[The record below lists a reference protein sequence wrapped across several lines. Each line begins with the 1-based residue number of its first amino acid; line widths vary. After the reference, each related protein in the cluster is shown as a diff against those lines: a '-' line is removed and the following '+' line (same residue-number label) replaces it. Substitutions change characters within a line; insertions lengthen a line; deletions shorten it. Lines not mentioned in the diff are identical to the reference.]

1 MTQPVS
7 DTSPGTA
14 PASAKIAASEPGR
27 RHRLPPRRWL
37 PPPRIAG
44 HRLPHD
50 LPPVVT
56 QLLLSRGIGDNAALR
71 RFLHPDGVP
80 YDPRRLAG
88 MDDAIPRLAA
98 AANSGETVAVFG
110 DFDVDGITGTAI
122 LAETLQRLGCRVI
135 PDLPHPV
142 AEGHGLSPT
151 AVARLTAQGATLI
164 VTVDCGISNAAEVAL
179 AGSRGAEVIITDHHS
194 PPPQRP
200 AAVAIV
206 NPRLDGNAYPWPE
219 LCGAGIAYKLASAL
233 LEYAGGSSDR
243 DADAV
248 DHSLLELAALGTIA
262 DLVPLRDENR
272 YIVQQGL
279 AALPDTRRPG
289 LRELLRRCR
298 LDRSQAIRAEQI
310 AFQIAPRLN
319 AAGRMAHPVTSLNLL
334 LTADPAEG
342 GRLAAQLESYNERR
356 RTLTAQASSI
366 AVEQTLALPSVPGII
381 VTHDASYTPGIN
393 GLIAGRLAEH
403 FNRPAVALAPA
414 DAGHLVASARSPN
427 GFNLIA
433 AITQCG
439 DLLTRYGGHRAAAGF
454 TVANANYPAVKS
466 RLEAIANAAMGLFAP
481 EPTLEIHA
489 EGSLDAVLSP
499 AVTHW
504 RSKLEPFGK
513 DNPAPVFLTRR
524 LPVQRA
530 ERVGAN
536 GQHLKLRV
544 KSGEHSVDALWW
556 NCPEE
561 WGGHTLVDLAYQPT
575 PDRFQGADRVY
586 LRIEDFRPAV

>member
-1 MTQPVS
+1 M
-7 DTSPGTA
+7 
-14 PASAKIAASEPGR
+14 
-27 RHRLPPRRWL
+27 LPPRT
-37 PPPRIAG
+37 AG
-44 HRLPHD
+44 HRLPRE
-50 LPPVVT
+50 LPAVVA
-56 QLLLSRGIGDNAALR
+56 QLLLARGIGDAGALH

-98 AANSGETVAVFG
+98 AARAGETVAVFG

-122 LAETLQRLGCRVI
+122 LSETLQQLGCRVI
-135 PDLPHPV
+135 PDLPDPV
-142 AEGHGLSPT
+142 AEGHGFSAT
-151 AVARLTAQGATLI
+151 AVERLTAQGATLI
-164 VTVDCGISNAAEVAL
+164 VTVDCGVSNAAEVAL
-179 AGSRGAEVIITDHHS
+179 AGRKGAEVIITDHHS

-200 AAVAIV
+200 GAMAIV
-206 NPRLDGNAYPWPE
+206 NPRMDGNEYPWPE
-219 LCGAGIAYKLASAL
+219 LCGAGIAYKLASGL
-233 LEYAGGSSDR
+233 LEYAGAGSA
-243 DADAV
+243 DADN
-248 DHSLLELAALGTIA
+248 SLLELAALGTIA

-279 AALPDTRRPG
+279 AALPATRRPG

-298 LDRSQAIRAEQI
+298 LDRSTVIRAEQI

-334 LTADPAEG
+334 LTVDPAEG

-356 RTLTAQASSI
+356 RSLTTLASGI
-366 AVEQTLALPSVPGII
+366 AVEQTLALPVVPNII
-381 VTHDASYTPGIN
+381 VSHDASYTPGIN
-393 GLIAGRLAEH
+393 GLVAGRLAEH
-403 FNRPAVALAPA
+403 FNRPAVALAAA

-427 GFNLIA
+427 GFNLIE
-433 AITQCG
+433 AITECR

-454 TVANANYPAVKS
+454 TVAIANYPAVKS
-466 RLEAIANAAMGLFAP
+466 RLESIANTAMGLFAP
-481 EPTLEIHA
+481 EPTLAIHA
-489 EGSLDAVLSP
+489 EGSLDEVLSP

-504 RSKLEPFGK
+504 RSNLEPFGK
-513 DNPAPVFLTRR
+513 DNPPPVFLTRR
-524 LPVQRA
+524 LPVQSA

-556 NCPEE
+556 NYPEE

-575 PDRFQGADRVY
+575 PDRFQGADRLY